1 MAAELVQIYRNET
14 DQSRTLIY
22 PRTIAD
28 NVYITPTL
36 TLSAYIKNLNGDSSS
51 GDASSA
57 TASLVNIKTYGEEDN
72 KETNSNNSTNNNT
85 ITYNTGVVPKFI
97 AQYNIPVEEVDGVL
111 KYTYKSDDK
120 NPEKNVLRADGKWI
134 LMSDVVQLP
143 PQQYHVASIQA
154 LVDANANQNNNT
166 GYINVFPLT
175 SSEDDMPKILA
186 PWKDNNDNYN
196 DNYTGDTS
204 IINENWFAGFM
215 TLEHSDYSYYNCV
228 VKPANNSVFEKH
240 FSILNPNGY
249 SNFCS
254 YCTAKLNEAGNY
266 ELITDIERPR
276 GVQICTKL
284 YNIKEND
291 IIYVYAKTISTGE
304 PYYSSIVSKAN
315 IYVDIPNELDTSGA
329 KPTSNIISDNI
340 SRLVVSN
347 SNIKTENNQSYIFL
361 NIKEIEDYDTQSHY
375 NDARGMNII
384 FDIYVIRK

>member
-36 TLSAYIKNLNGDSSS
+36 TLSAFIKNLNGGSDSGTTGSDIS
-51 GDASSA
+51 
-57 TASLVNIKTYGEEDN
+57 SLVNIKTYGEEDN
-72 KETNSNNSTNNNT
+72 KETNSNNST
-85 ITYNTGVVPKFI
+85 ITYNTGVVPRFI
-97 AQYNIPVEEVDGVL
+97 AQYNTPVEEVDGVL

-120 NPEKNVLRADGKWI
+120 NPEKNILRADGKWI
-134 LMSDVVQLP
+134 LMSDVIQLP

-154 LVDANANQNNNT
+154 LVDGNNNQTNNT

-186 PWKDNNDNYN
+186 PWKDNNDK
-196 DNYTGDTS
+196 T
-204 IINENWFAGFM
+204 NWFAGFM
-215 TLEHSDYSYYNCV
+215 TLEHDDYSYYNCV

-249 SNFCS
+249 SNFYS

-266 ELITDIERPR
+266 ELVTDIERPR

-315 IYVDIPNELDTSGA
+315 IYVNIPNELDTSGA
-329 KPTSNIISDNI
+329 KPASNIVSDNI
-340 SRLVVSN
+340 SRLVVSK
-347 SNIKTENNQSYIFL
+347 SNIKTENNQSYIYL
-361 NIKEIEDYDTQSHY
+361 NIKEIEDYDTLSHY

-384 FDIYVIRK
+384 FDIYIIRK

>member
-36 TLSAYIKNLNGDSSS
+36 TLSAYIKNLNGGSSS

-57 TASLVNIKTYGEEDN
+57 TAYSGTTSLVNIKTYGEEDN
-72 KETNSNNSTNNNT
+72 KETNNNNNT

-97 AQYNIPVEEVDGVL
+97 AQYNTPVEEVDGVL

-120 NPEKNVLRADGKWI
+120 NPEKNILRADGKWI
-134 LMSDVVQLP
+134 LMADVVQLP

-154 LVDANANQNNNT
+154 LVNGGDNQNNNI

-175 SSEDDMPKILA
+175 SSEDNMPKILA
-186 PWKDNNDNYN
+186 PWKDNNDDYAS
-196 DNYTGDTS
+196 DTS
-204 IINENWFAGFM
+204 LINENWFAGFM
-215 TLEHSDYSYYNCV
+215 TLEHDNYSHYNCV

-240 FSILNPNGY
+240 WSILNPSGY
-249 SNFCS
+249 SNFYS
-254 YCTAKLNEAGNY
+254 YCTAKLNKDGNY
-266 ELITDIERPR
+266 ELVTDIERPR

-329 KPTSNIISDNI
+329 KPVNNIVSDNI

-361 NIKEIEDYDTQSHY
+361 NIKEIEDYDTLSHY

-384 FDIYVIRK
+384 FDIYIIRN

>member
-51 GDASSA
+51 GDTSS
-57 TASLVNIKTYGEEDN
+57 TTSLVNTKTYGEEDN
-72 KETNSNNSTNNNT
+72 KETNSNNNT

-97 AQYNIPVEEVDGVL
+97 AQYNTPVEEIGGVL

-120 NPEKNVLRADGKWI
+120 NPEKNILRADGKWI

-154 LVDANANQNNNT
+154 LVDGNGNQNNNT

-186 PWKDNNDNYN
+186 PWKDNNDNYTN
-196 DNYTGDTS
+196 NTS

-215 TLEHSDYSYYNCV
+215 TLEHDDYSYYNCV

-249 SNFCS
+249 SNFYS

-266 ELITDIERPR
+266 ELITDIEKPR

-304 PYYSSIVSKAN
+304 SYYSSIVSKAN
-315 IYVDIPNELDTSGA
+315 IYVNIPNELDTSGA
-329 KPTSNIISDNI
+329 KPANNIVSNNI
-340 SRLVVSN
+340 SRLVVSK
-347 SNIKTENNQSYIFL
+347 SNIKTENNHSYIFL
-361 NIKEIEDYDTQSHY
+361 NIKEIEDYDTLSHY

-384 FDIYVIRK
+384 FDIYVIRKTKQ

>member
-36 TLSAYIKNLNGDSSS
+36 TLSAFIKNLNGDSSS
-51 GDASSA
+51 GG
-57 TASLVNIKTYGEEDN
+57 TTSLVNIKTYGEEDN
-72 KETNSNNSTNNNT
+72 KEINSNNST

-97 AQYNIPVEEVDGVL
+97 AQYNTPVEEINGVL

-120 NPEKNVLRADGKWI
+120 NPEKNILRADGKWI

-154 LVDANANQNNNT
+154 LVDGNDNQNNNT

-186 PWKDNNDNYN
+186 PWKDNNDE
-196 DNYTGDTS
+196 T
-204 IINENWFAGFM
+204 NWFAGFM
-215 TLEHSDYSYYNCV
+215 TLEHDDYSYYNCV

-240 FSILNPNGY
+240 WSILNPSGY
-249 SNFCS
+249 SNFYS

-266 ELITDIERPR
+266 ELVTDIERPR

-315 IYVDIPNELDTSGA
+315 IYVNIPNELDTSGA
-329 KPTSNIISDNI
+329 KPASNIVSDNI
-340 SRLVVSN
+340 SRLVVSK

-384 FDIYVIRK
+384 FDIYIIRK